1 MLRSQAL
8 LEASEDS
15 SIKGVVAMTRCS
27 AFECKDASTEEL
39 ERYVHGHN
47 DPTIFFHVSG
57 GAHIHQVIYGY
68 RPDDYENLGS
78 ATLISYDLEEYRKS
92 TTMQDNYQNLYDNV
106 HVQSLMNK
114 ITHSLKTLVDGDN
127 NDHYD
132 DFDTR
137 LEDRPLMNFLD
148 SMQMQIFLK
157 QIETIAEKK
166 LSPSF
171 LFKCPSLRSI
181 KDYFSHEMEPS
192 EKKPG
197 HLGKCFDYNTHFTS
211 LTI

>member
-27 AFECKDASTEEL
+27 AFECKDAATDAL
-39 ERYVHGHN
+39 ERYVHGPH
-47 DPTIFFHVSG
+47 DPTLFFHVSG

-157 QIETIAEKK
+157 QIETIADKK
-166 LSPSF
+166 LYPSI
-171 LFKCPSLRSI
+171 LFKCPYLRSI
-181 KDYFSHEMEPS
+181 KDYISHEM
-192 EKKPG
+192 
-197 HLGKCFDYNTHFTS
+197 
-211 LTI
+211 